1 MGIKSFFK
9 RQLRTVIE
17 WKVQDASVLY
27 HRIGTPTDE
36 IKNASKLVVSPGQG
50 CLVVYD
56 GKVMAVL
63 NEPGTYEMQTDNH
76 PFITTL
82 LNLVQNL
89 ESEHKMRFYFYRSAE
104 MVNIAWG
111 TASPV
116 KYMEPVYKLPITLG
130 AYGNFSVRVGDAAVM
145 FANLIGNIT
154 DYSADNVREVVTSR
168 VIPQLSSFLAQKAY
182 PYQEVDQHLADMS
195 AELKEKTTEELE
207 RLGLTLTDFRIE
219 AVTFDDDTMERIGK
233 IAEMTTEARAAGEVG
248 LDYERVQKLGALRDA
263 AKNEGGL
270 AGAGLQLGAGVQL
283 AKDIFKQEGATTTKD
298 ASAAQPNNDSTNR
311 LRELKTLLDENL
323 ITTDEYNE
331 KKQEILKTL

>member
-27 HRIGTPTDE
+27 HRINTPTDE
-36 IKNASKLVVSPGQG
+36 IKNASKLIVSPSQG

-63 NEPGTYEMQTDNH
+63 SEPGTYEMQTDNH

-116 KYMEPVYKLPITLG
+116 KYMEPVYKLPVTLG

-195 AELKEKTTEELE
+195 AERKEKTTEELE
-207 RLGLTLTDFRIE
+207 KLGLTLTDFRIE

-233 IAEMTTEARAAGEVG
+233 IAEMTTEARAAEEVG

-283 AKDIFKQEGATTTKD
+283 AKDIFKQEGATTAKD
-298 ASAAQPNNDSTNR
+298 APAAQPNNDPTNR

-331 KKQEILKTL
+331 KKQELLKTL

>member
-1 MGIKSFFK
+1 M
-9 RQLRTVIE
+9 
-17 WKVQDASVLY
+17 QDASVLY

-36 IKNASKLVVSPGQG
+36 IKNASKLIVSPGQG

-63 NEPGTYEMQTDNH
+63 SEPGTYEMQTDNH

-116 KYMEPVYKLPITLG
+116 KYMEPVYKLPVTLG

-195 AELKEKTTEELE
+195 ADLKEKTTEELE

-233 IAEMTTEARAAGEVG
+233 IAEMTTEARAAEEVG
-248 LDYERVQKLGALRDA
+248 LEYVRVLQLGALRDA

-298 ASAAQPNNDSTNR
+298 APTAEPNNDPTNR